1 MWCTNIKLRFP
12 RPDMTIFSHRCHLP
26 DPCPGPPPTSQLPG
40 RGAGVRG
47 KLWNK
52 KKAGREWGTT
62 PRRVGRPVVGSDSCP
77 QSHLGAHFRDTLCIL
92 QAAFFMSSS
101 CGRTAGVPR
110 LTPLWADGGR
120 DLPGSHLFH
129 AAPGVARA
137 LLLVPCRPLPHPMNW
152 LLLPLSPLTAFV
164 RLRVACRCIRGN
176 SQREESLPPL
186 LEGELKLAI
195 RPAFQAR
202 SLTPVS
208 PTRARPPWTPL
219 CRPTPGSAVLTTA
232 LLGPQTVSWHLCPP
246 SARWMLATRGVCRP
260 KNMSWLPAVC
270 RKKSKLVDLAHED
283 LVGGFQTVFLAPAL
297 PTPTPR
303 GGHGAG
309 ASAAWIA
316 HWALSPPPVS
326 LQTPFLHSSFKTHL
340 KHHLLH
346 GESGP
351 PSE

>member
-1 MWCTNIKLRFP
+1 MCSWVFICLFVLSSLELLKDSVNL
-12 RPDMTIFSHRCHLP
+12 FSTVSFNNKVQMPLHR
-26 DPCPGPPPTSQLPG
+26 
-40 RGAGVRG
+40 
-47 KLWNK
+47 
-52 KKAGREWGTT
+52 E
-62 PRRVGRPVVGSDSCP
+62 
-77 QSHLGAHFRDTLCIL
+77 
-92 QAAFFMSSS
+92 
-101 CGRTAGVPR
+101 
-110 LTPLWADGGR
+110 
-120 DLPGSHLFH
+120 
-129 AAPGVARA
+129 
-137 LLLVPCRPLPHPMNW
+137 
-152 LLLPLSPLTAFV
+152 FV
-164 RLRVACRCIRGN
+164 SGF
-176 SQREESLPPL
+176 PL
-186 LEGELKLAI
+186 LEGELKLTV
-195 RPAFQAR
+195 RPAFQAQ
-202 SLTPVS
+202 SPTPVS
-208 PTRARPPWTPL
+208 PTRARPPWAPL

-232 LLGPQTVSWHLCPP
+232 LLGSQTPPKSISWHLCPP
-246 SARWMLATRGVCRP
+246 SARWTRATRGVCRP